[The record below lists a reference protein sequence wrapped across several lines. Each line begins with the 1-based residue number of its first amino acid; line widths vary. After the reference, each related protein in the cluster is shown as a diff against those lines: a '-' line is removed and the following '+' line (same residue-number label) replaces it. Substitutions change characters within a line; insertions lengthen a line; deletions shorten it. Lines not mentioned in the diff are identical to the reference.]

1 MGEVLKGDPAVIQHV
16 YDYIIRHLLN
26 RPYVPGLLR
35 IMALSLAERSDW
47 FSTYTL
53 GQRIIEQ
60 KDPFL
65 ENSQLAALLN
75 YLADLCIKHN
85 KGYRTVTAC
94 TVSFWDK
101 G

>member
-1 MGEVLKGDPAVIQHV
+1 
-16 YDYIIRHLLN
+16 
-26 RPYVPGLLR
+26 
-35 IMALSLAERSDW
+35 LSLAERSDW
-47 FSTYTL
+47 FSIYTL